1 MSEAQAPAPNWYPDP
16 GGKHEHRY
24 WDGSAWTDNVSDG
37 GRQAIDPLV
46 GTVVPTTSHDAAA
59 IQQQVQQRAGVQ
71 STGTGGGTIFTE
83 PIIVVNQKRK
93 LIELSA
99 EFAVYDQQ
107 GTQIAAVREV
117 GQSTAKK
124 ALRFVSNVD
133 QFLTHKFQVVDLQGN
148 VLLALTRPAKL
159 LKSKVQITDG
169 YGQPVGE
176 VIQQN
181 AIGKIR
187 FNLESGGQVLG
198 SINAENWRAWNFAIQ
213 DHTGTEVARITKT
226 WEGLATTL
234 FTTADN
240 FVVQIHRQLD
250 EPLRSMVVASALCV
264 DVALKQDD
272 RGFN

>member
-1 MSEAQAPAPNWYPDP
+1 MTEAQTPTANWYPDP

-24 WDGSAWTDNVSDG
+24 WDGSQWTDNVADH
-37 GRQAIDPLV
+37 GRQSVDPLV
-46 GTVVPTTSHDAAA
+46 ATHVPTSGHSAE
-59 IQQQVQQRAGVQ
+59 QVQHQVLTKAGVQ
-71 STGTGGGTIFTE
+71 ATGAGGGTIFTE

-93 LIELSA
+93 LIELNT

-107 GTQIAAVREV
+107 GTQIGAVRQV
-117 GQSTAKK
+117 GQSAAKK

-133 QFLTHKFQVVDLQGN
+133 QFLTHKFQIVDAQGN
-148 VLLALTRPAKL
+148 VLLALTRPAKFV
-159 LKSKVQITDG
+159 KSKILVSDG
-169 YGQPVGE
+169 QGRPVGE
-176 VIQQN
+176 VVQQN

-187 FNLESGGQVLG
+187 FALDAGGQNLG
-198 SINAENWRAWNFAIQ
+198 SINAENWRAWNFAIR

-240 FVVQIHRQLD
+240 FVVQIHRQLE
-250 EPLRSMVVASALCV
+250 EPLRSLVVASALCV